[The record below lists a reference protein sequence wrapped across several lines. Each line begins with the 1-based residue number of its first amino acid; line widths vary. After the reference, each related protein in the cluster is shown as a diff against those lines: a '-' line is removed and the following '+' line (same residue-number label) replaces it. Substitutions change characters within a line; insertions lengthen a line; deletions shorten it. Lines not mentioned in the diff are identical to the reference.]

1 MISQSN
7 KTIKRPE
14 PNATEKFLAQ
24 GLRPGDEFQVQPI
37 DRALI
42 FEPVKR
48 VAIFAEAFLPK
59 IDGVSKTAVLVT
71 RHLQQSGREVII
83 FTPDNNGNTPEQLG
97 PSQVISVP
105 SVEMP
110 FAPETKVGFPSPI
123 VNIHLDEFKP
133 DLIHLFSPAVLSMAG
148 IWYAQTHEL
157 PIVANYQTDL
167 PGYTTQYGLN
177 LLYQP
182 VRTALRAI
190 HNASHLT
197 LAPAHTIIRQL
208 REWGF
213 ERLRLWGRGVDTER
227 FSPTRRSDE
236 MRKQLLAGRPDDSLL
251 VLYVGRLA
259 AEKRI
264 DLLTKVAEL
273 EGVALTIVGD
283 GEARSDLEML
293 FGERAYFTGYLFGE
307 ELAQAYASADL
318 FAFTGT
324 NETFGQVTMEA
335 MASGL
340 PALVPN
346 AGGVVDLV
354 LDGMNGYIC
363 QENPEDF
370 RQKVEL
376 LRDAPEKCQM
386 MRQFARIFA
395 EQRPWTT
402 VMEELEK
409 YYGEACTINKEMLQ
423 VAQRERIRLRERI
436 NANRPGEADDIPRRR
451 RARLEQRTFG
461 EEPFYQDDC

>member
-1 MISQSN
+1 MNSHSN
-7 KTIKRPE
+7 KITKRSE
-14 PNATEKFLAQ
+14 LNATEEFLAR
-24 GLRPGDEFQVQPI
+24 GLRPGNEFQVPPI
-37 DRALI
+37 DKNLT

-71 RHLQQSGREVII
+71 RHLQQSEREVII

-97 PSQVISVP
+97 PSQVVSVP

-123 VNIHLDEFKP
+123 VNVHLDEFKP

-148 IWYAQTHEL
+148 IWYGQNREL

-177 LLYQP
+177 LFYQP

-208 REWGF
+208 QDWGF
-213 ERLRLWGRGVDTER
+213 ERLRLWARGVDTER
-227 FSPTRRSDE
+227 FTPTKRSEE
-236 MRKQLLAGRPDDSLL
+236 MRQQLLAGRPEGNLL

-264 DLLTKVAEL
+264 DLLTKVARL
-273 EGVALTIVGD
+273 EGTALTIVGD
-283 GEARSDLEML
+283 GEARSDLEAL
-293 FGERAYFTGYLFGE
+293 FGERAHFTGYLFGE

-318 FAFTGT
+318 FTFTGT
-324 NETFGQVTMEA
+324 NETFGQVIMEA

-340 PALVPN
+340 PTLVPN

-363 QENPEDF
+363 QDNPEDF
-370 RQKVEL
+370 RRKVEL
-376 LRDAPEKCQM
+376 LRDAPEKRQM
-386 MRQFARIFA
+386 MSQFARIFA

-409 YYGEACTINKEMLQ
+409 YYGEACAINKEMLQ
-423 VAQRERIRLRERI
+423 AVQRERLRLRERI
-436 NANRPGEADDIPRRR
+436 NTSRQESDDLPRRR
-451 RARLEQRTFG
+451 RARLERELD
-461 EEPFYQDDC
+461 EEPSIYQDGC